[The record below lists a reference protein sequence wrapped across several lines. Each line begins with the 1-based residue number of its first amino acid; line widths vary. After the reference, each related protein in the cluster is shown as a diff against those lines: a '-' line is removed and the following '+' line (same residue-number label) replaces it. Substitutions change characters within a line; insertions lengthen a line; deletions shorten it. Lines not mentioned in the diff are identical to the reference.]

1 MNTKGV
7 EVLNLGLMLVSLLV
21 AFVFPFHL
29 FLLTYAVLGPIHYI
43 TEIHWLNERNYFI
56 KDKKWMWYLAS
67 ITLLIALPP
76 VLFIPILSEIK
87 AIPIVF
93 EMMNFVRDYTDIILL
108 ATFFFAI
115 GLIYF

>member
-1 MNTKGV
+1 MV
-7 EVLNLGLMLVSLLV
+7 I
-21 AFVFPFHL
+21 PFL
-29 FLLTYAVLGPIHYI
+29 FDYEGPFSKKKKI
-43 TEIHWLNERNYFI
+43 WNYRPPNNFLKQPSIVDFI

-76 VLFIPILSEIK
+76 ILFIPILSEIK